1 MKIAIVSDDGKR
13 ISKHFGRAVYY
24 SIYTVEDGKIVSTE
38 LRERQFGHNS
48 QQNQTHHEPKEGEP
62 HGMGQ
67 DEKHDSMAGEISDCQ
82 VLIAGGM
89 GRGAYSRMFEN
100 GLNVIMTDEN
110 DVQNAVNRYLNN
122 DLQNLYEQLT
132 H

>member
-1 MKIAIVSDDGKR
+1 MKIAIVTDDGKR
-13 ISKHFGRAVYY
+13 ISKHFGRGAYY
-24 SIYTVEDGKIVSTE
+24 SVYTIEDGKIVSTE
-38 LRERQFGHNS
+38 LRERHFGHHS
-48 QQNQTHHEPKEGEP
+48 QQNHTHHEHKEGEH

-67 DEKHDSMAGEISDCQ
+67 DEKHDLMAREISDCQ

-89 GRGAYSRMFEN
+89 GGGAYNRMFEN
-100 GLNVIMTDEN
+100 GINVIMTDEN